1 VSGAGA
7 DTVVGGGDMETL
19 YGGEGDDILHA
30 TSGAADQVCAGMDR
44 DMIGADHAE
53 TVFGAAGDDVIQ
65 ITGTAQVYGGDG
77 NDSLAVTSGSDAA
90 LLNGGAGSATLQGGA
105 DEVGDVLLG
114 GVSAVRLPLSST
126 TVASLSTAICL

>member
-1 VSGAGA
+1 MMTTFS
-7 DTVVGGGDMETL
+7 D
-19 YGGEGDDILHA
+19 A
-30 TSGAADQVCAGMDR
+30 TSGAADQVYAGMGQ
-44 DMIGADHAE
+44 DMIGADDAE

-65 ITGTAQVYGGDG
+65 ITGTAEVYGGDG

-90 LLNGGAGSATLQGGA
+90 LLEGGAGSATLQGGA

-126 TVASLSTAICL
+126 TVGFLSAAIRV

>member
-1 VSGAGA
+1 
-7 DTVVGGGDMETL
+7 METL

-30 TSGAADQVCAGMDR
+30 TSSAADQVCAGMDR

-77 NDSLAVTSGSDAA
+77 ND
-90 LLNGGAGSATLQGGA
+90 
-105 DEVGDVLLG
+105 
-114 GVSAVRLPLSST
+114 
-126 TVASLSTAICL
+126 